1 MGEDV
6 RVTVELDKGRMSCEA
21 PTLEVARLVASA
33 HGYDVDLEP
42 MEPGR
47 VKLTAVHRKK
57 GTTISFSGS
66 GENEVAFKM
75 LEGFYLG

>member
-1 MGEDV
+1 M
-6 RVTVELDKGRMSCEA
+6 RITVDTDDGYMSFEA

-47 VKLTAVHRKK
+47 VKLTATHRKK
-57 GTTISFSGS
+57 GTTIAYSGK
-66 GENEVAFKM
+66 GENEVAHKM
-75 LEGFYLG
+75 LEGFTLG